1 MTDRIGKGQDLI
13 IVSFSFAP
21 MLNPR
26 AFRWAALS
34 EEFARRGVRV
44 HVVCSWQPGLAPRE
58 VLNGV
63 EIHRVGNHFLERIRA
78 LLRRFR
84 GSASG
89 GGRDIS
95 IQKKGMFF
103 GNAVGWIWRKLAW
116 PDTTCVWYSA
126 ALREAK
132 TLLAQSPNATLVSVS
147 PTFTAALVC
156 GAMSRQVN
164 EVRWILDLGDPF
176 SLAVE
181 SPPNNFWIY
190 SALNRCVERVLFRR
204 SSAVTLT
211 NANVKQRYTDLYSDC
226 KKKFFVIPPLLSEM
240 VAIRPIQ
247 RKRVAIPGDPAR
259 IVYVGALY
267 QYLRRPE
274 FLLRLFSRLSVRG
287 VSRHLE
293 LHFVG
298 DIDECVEAFA
308 PYANQIAQ
316 EIHLHGVV
324 TREEA
329 FSAIGDAVIV
339 VNLGNRNKCQL
350 PSKLIEYMALSK
362 PILNILQTPEDPSL
376 DLLERYRAKL
386 TLFDSGADPSL
397 EQIQLTEQF
406 IDQAIRGFSSAG
418 EEVSLEHF
426 KVNSIANQYATLF
439 FSDAV

>member
-1 MTDRIGKGQDLI
+1 MTDHLGKGRELI
-13 IVSFSFAP
+13 IVSFSYAP

-26 AFRWAALS
+26 AFRWTALA

-44 HVVCSWQPGLAPRE
+44 SVVCSWQPGLVPSE
-58 VLNGV
+58 ILNSV
-63 EIHRVGNHFLERIRA
+63 EIHRVGNHFLESIRA
-78 LLRRFR
+78 LLGRFR
-84 GSASG
+84 GSANRG
-89 GGRDIS
+89 GQDIS
-95 IQKKGMFF
+95 IQKKGMFL
-103 GNAVGWIWRKLAW
+103 GNTVGWIWRKLAW

-132 TLLAQSPNATLVSVS
+132 ALLAQSPNATLVSVS

-181 SPPNNFWIY
+181 SPPNNFRIY
-190 SALNRCVERVLFRR
+190 SALNRRVERALFRR

-211 NANVKQRYTDLYSDC
+211 NANVKQRYTALYSDY
-226 KKKFFVIPPLLSEM
+226 KKKFCVIPPLLSKM
-240 VAIRPIQ
+240 VAMPMQ
-247 RKRVAIPGDPAR
+247 PTRVVNPGDPVR

-267 QYLRRPE
+267 QYLRRPD
-274 FLLRLFSRLSVRG
+274 FLLTLFSRLAVRG

-298 DIDECVEAFA
+298 NIDECVDAFA
-308 PYANQIAQ
+308 PYASQIAQ

-329 FSAIGDAVIV
+329 FAAIGDAVVV
-339 VNLGNRNKCQL
+339 VNLGNRNQCQL

-376 DLLERYRAKL
+376 EFLERYRATL
-386 TLFDSGADPSL
+386 TLFASGADPSL
-397 EQIQLTEQF
+397 EQVQLTEQF
-406 IDQAIRGFSSAG
+406 IDQAIHGFGSAG
-418 EEVSLEHF
+418 EEVRLEHF
-426 KVNSIANQYATLF
+426 KLNSIADQYATLF
-439 FSDAV
+439 FGDAV